1 MNIDKNL
8 AREIIENAKAQ
19 NKKVVFTN
27 ACFDILHSGHVT
39 YLEEAKKLGDIL
51 VVGVNSDTSVKKL
64 KGETRPVNSQLDRT
78 FILNGLKSVDYTVIF
93 EENTPEDLIAFLK
106 PSVHVKGGDYQKD
119 DLPETKIVESYGG
132 EVVILNFVEGKS
144 TTNIINKI
152 NQK

>member
-27 ACFDILHSGHVT
+27 GCFDILHSGHVT

-64 KGETRPVNSQLDRT
+64 KGESRPVNSQLDRT
-78 FILNGLKSVDYTVIF
+78 FVLNG
-93 EENTPEDLIAFLK
+93 
-106 PSVHVKGGDYQKD
+106 
-119 DLPETKIVESYGG
+119 
-132 EVVILNFVEGKS
+132 
-144 TTNIINKI
+144 
-152 NQK
+152 